1 MMRDGTYKQA
11 KDLVHND
18 SLMPLYRKYPDEGE
32 RMHKIICKESLNHKV
47 VSVNY
52 VAEKQDV
59 YDLTISDNHNFA
71 LSCGIFVHNSKD
83 QADAV
88 CGACF
93 AAGKFSNEY
102 SYDYGDNLA
111 ATLSAN
117 ETDDIAN
124 NAAKL
129 TEMFQ
134 KELAQLY
141 SDAGL
146 NSTGTDEAT
155 VEQKEQIDSYQ
166 NYLDIMDGILVL

>member
-1 MMRDGTYKQA
+1 MQKDPGNKRPICIPYYYLRTAINEKRLCLYDKCDLLTDELLNLERKADGHIDHPT
-11 KDLVHND
+11 N
-18 SLMPLYRKYPDEGE
+18 G
-32 RMHKIICKESLNHKV
+32 
-47 VSVNY
+47 
-52 VAEKQDV
+52 
-59 YDLTISDNHNFA
+59 
-71 LSCGIFVHNSKD
+71 SKD